1 LYFKKFSARV
11 NASSSIVSLKE
22 NLKIRQLIATE
33 NAYDP
38 TNLTIYKILVYIL
51 ANYYLGESYL

>member
-38 TNLTIYKILVYIL
+38 TKFNNIQNTGLYPGKLL
-51 ANYYLGESYL
+51 FR